1 MADTTATCTIC
12 NKKFLIID
20 QELEFLKKKNL
31 ALPTLC
37 PTHRQERRLVGRGER
52 TLFKTTCQECN
63 ASMVTSYDPSKATSK
78 ILCKTCY
85 LSYFE
90 KNDPLLP

>member
-1 MADTTATCTIC
+1 MRC
-12 NKKFLIID
+12 NKKFLVID

-37 PTHRQERRLVGRGER
+37 PSDRQLRRLEGRGER
-52 TLFKTTCQECN
+52 SLFKTTCQQCS
-63 ASMVTSYDPSKATSK
+63 ASMVTSYDPQRVTSK

-85 LSYFE
+85 LAYFE
-90 KNDPLLP
+90 KNDPIVP